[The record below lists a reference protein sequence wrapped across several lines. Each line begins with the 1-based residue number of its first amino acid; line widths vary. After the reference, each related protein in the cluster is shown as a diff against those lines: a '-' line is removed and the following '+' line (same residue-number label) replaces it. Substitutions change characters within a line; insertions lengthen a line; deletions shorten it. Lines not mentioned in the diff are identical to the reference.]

1 MKKLMFVLVI
11 GLMVSM
17 FGCDDTGDDTTP
29 PPDKVKTVKYV
40 ISSSNG
46 SQYAIASY
54 IDEFGVAKS
63 ITPRLPFTKSYTVGQ
78 KYYTPAI
85 AAINGTANTSITIE
99 IWLDGVKDIS
109 KHCGGICAIYIEAD

>member
-29 PPDKVKTVKYV
+29 PPDKTVKYV
-40 ISSSNG
+40 ISSSDG
-46 SQYAIASY
+46 SQYPRVY
-54 IDEFGVAKS
+54 YRDEFGVTKS
-63 ITPRLPFTKSYTVGQ
+63 VTPRLPFTKSYTVGQ
-78 KYYTPAI
+78 TYYTPAI
-85 AAINGTANTSITIE
+85 LAINETANTSITVE

-109 KHCGGICAIYIEAD
+109 KHCGGICAVYIEAD